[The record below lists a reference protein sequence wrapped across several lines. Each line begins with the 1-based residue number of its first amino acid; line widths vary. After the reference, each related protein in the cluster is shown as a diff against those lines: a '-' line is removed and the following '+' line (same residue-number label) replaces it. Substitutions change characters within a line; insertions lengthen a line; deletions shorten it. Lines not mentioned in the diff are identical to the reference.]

1 MVVYASLLLL
11 LISFLLSYPLYSS
24 VHTYLAPFYR
34 YPPILTQ
41 QYLHNASQQLTY
53 NNANA
58 ALHDPVV
65 SAFENELREE
75 ISGLSKI
82 GNMKLLYA
90 SYVCRMRSVCWRYFM
105 LFSRRT
111 HDTAVYIGRY
121 KCL

>member
-1 MVVYASLLLL
+1 MRYDSCH
-11 LISFLLSYPLYSS
+11 SSTPTFL
-24 VHTYLAPFYR
+24 TPFY
-34 YPPILTQ
+34 PFSPILTL
-41 QYLHNASQQLTY
+41 QYIHNSTQQLTY

-82 GNMKLLYA
+82 GNMKLSYA
-90 SYVCRMRSVCWRYFM
+90 SYVFRMRSVCWRYLI
-105 LFSRRT
+105 LFSRRM
-111 HDTAVYIGRY
+111 HDTAVHIGQF